1 MPIQTTIFAQLM
13 TLIDHKQLN
22 RCIEQYQGNTSLR
35 TFLCLDQFLC
45 MAFAQIGEKKS
56 LSATVF
62 ALTRMK
68 SKLYHMGIRGKV
80 AKSTLADANNKR
92 DWRIWRDYVN
102 TLIPEARTLYK
113 DQTIPVD
120 EEINATVYAFDSS
133 TITLCLS
140 VFEWAHFRKTKSGI
154 KLHTQV
160 DLRGSIPVYIDITNA
175 LGADVKA
182 LDNLVLEAF
191 CIYLLDR
198 GYVDFARLYKFTQ
211 SKAFFVTRAKAN
223 TKFSRVYSKP
233 VDKISGLI
241 CDQIGYL
248 SSKKVGMFI
257 PKSCVA

>member
-13 TLIDHKQLN
+13 TLIDHKQFN
-22 RCIEQYQGNTSLR
+22 RCIEQYQGNASLR

-62 ALTRMK
+62 ALTRME
-68 SKLYHMGIRGKV
+68 SKLYHMGIRGKM

-102 TLIPEARTLYK
+102 TLIPEARALYN
-113 DQTIPVD
+113 DQAIQVD
-120 EEINATVYAFDSS
+120 EEITVTVYAFDSS

-223 TKFSRVYSKP
+223 TMFSRVYSKP
-233 VDKISGLI
+233 VDKTAGLI